1 MEQTPKA
8 FAVSVSLAL
17 LVAFGCFLYSL
28 SRTILPSCVHMFPH
42 LRIPVGL
49 QCAFLLLPQL
59 TEVHSLHF
67 QRSRPAH
74 HLLCLLVFQGDSD
87 SADAAGVAFNW
98 FCYKKGNVYSSHGRD
113 SLSVIGCKLCYLG
126 RTFGQWRAEGFKE
139 IDGGVLIKASSLF
152 SNVVGTLG
160 LPVVP
165 VLPVIFFHDKM
176 FRIKH
181 YLDDHMSKTAEN
193 ENARLKH

>member
-98 FCYKKGNVYSSHGRD
+98 
-113 SLSVIGCKLCYLG
+113 
-126 RTFGQWRAEGFKE
+126 TFGQWRAEGFKE

>member
-8 FAVSVSLAL
+8 FAVSVPLAL

-59 TEVHSLHF
+59 TEVHSYIFNALV
-67 QRSRPAH
+67 
-74 HLLCLLVFQGDSD
+74 LLTISSVLLVFQGDSD
-87 SADAAGVAFNW
+87 SADTAGVAFNW
-98 FCYKKGNVYSSHGRD
+98 
-113 SLSVIGCKLCYLG
+113 
-126 RTFGQWRAEGFKE
+126 TFGQWRAEGFKE

-176 FRIKH
+176 FRIKVVAMV
-181 YLDDHMSKTAEN
+181 LAI
-193 ENARLKH
+193 

>member
-8 FAVSVSLAL
+8 FAVSVPLAL

-59 TEVHSLHF
+59 TEVHSYIFNALV
-67 QRSRPAH
+67 
-74 HLLCLLVFQGDSD
+74 LLTISSVLLVFQGDSD
-87 SADAAGVAFNW
+87 SADTAGVAFNW
-98 FCYKKGNVYSSHGRD
+98 FCYKKGNIYSSHGRD

-193 ENARLKH
+193 ENAICEH